1 MPNQN
6 EESSDTEIISRV
18 LAGDVNAF
26 ELLIERYQTHVFS
39 IVRKHV
45 PQARADEVAHD
56 VFVRAYQGLAGFSA
70 KSGFSQWLA
79 GIAVRTSHDFWR
91 GEYRRKEIPASQLT
105 EAHREYIENT
115 LSDVSA
121 EAFDQDG
128 RREEAVEILEWALN
142 RLSAPER
149 MVLEL
154 VYLEEYSHKEAA
166 ELLGWSLVNVKV
178 RAHRARK
185 KLAGILLE
193 GQSREEVNP

>member
-6 EESSDTEIISRV
+6 EESSDREIISKV
-18 LAGDVNAF
+18 LSGDINAF
-26 ELLIERYQTHVFS
+26 ELLIERYQPQVFA

-45 PQARADEVAHD
+45 PKDRADEVAHD
-56 VFVRAYQGLAGFSA
+56 VFVRAYQGLAGFSG

-79 GIAVRTSHDFWR
+79 GIAIRTSYDFWR
-91 GEYRRKEIPASQLT
+91 REYRQREIPVSQLT
-105 EAHREYIENT
+105 DAHREYIENT

-121 EAFDQDG
+121 ETFEQEG
-128 RREEAVEILEWALN
+128 RRDEAAEILEWALN

-154 VYLEEYSHKEAA
+154 VYLEEYSHREAA
-166 ELLGWSLVNVKV
+166 ELLGWSVVNVKV

-185 KLAGILLE
+185 KLARIMLE
-193 GQSREEVNP
+193 EQSSKEVSP